1 MGSADRHN
9 PFDPEHLKAKR
20 QRAKKHFHR
29 LPRGAKEALTSLREA
44 LAKSAA
50 TDIERQELLAFVQ
63 EALAGEPEV
72 LAMTHP
78 DEADV
83 EILLLKND
91 TEYFMRWSRFAAM
104 GLRFMNGTRMPYD
117 HWREHW
123 LSKERVRRS
132 TTVETY
138 ETLAEAPV
146 WSPHKK
152 WPQGA
157 VYIMEEAW
165 NDSYPRYKGRKPAVR
180 SEILLRPFTIHSQRI
195 AMDTVPVDFIERAVF
210 LLDDFSP
217 LGELSYDSRFYTFFE
232 QLSDKCYEES
242 VLTCIVYKHFV
253 LPSSIGSLQRC
264 EENRKYLRRV
274 EFMLPDMIYI
284 QGTTNNNH
292 DNQELEKRVL
302 SLCFFAKE
310 VHLVICFNFALEFD
324 VNYVKKF
331 LQLNI
336 PVHNVTLGYTRPEM
350 ECDSLI
356 DQLLRNALARKSL
369 RTVRVKYFKG
379 SSWNFLDGMF
389 GRAEFETLEWRESED
404 TFREYGWRYIVSQ
417 WTLGHISRSMFP
429 YLHRVKRSAIE
440 EADGSIVKINDFRL
454 SSELIKKIKK
464 QGAEFF
470 MSRPIIKDEEV
481 WGEKDRYDLP
491 MRLKSE
497 PFSDQDS
504 TFPESFDDSKTVQIW
519 TGVEL
524 SNTVICVKPD
534 DFIPELYR
542 PVESDCES
550 EEEEEFKEEQNE
562 DTSNGPQSVFFETLS
577 LWKCAVCQTTIKG
590 SWTTRRK
597 HIAYHENMFMICP
610 LQGCSNRYINT
621 IGDISKHMLR
631 VHSLSARSLTAAQ
644 QEDMRFQRKYLC
656 VEAMKYE
663 LKYFP
668 PKSLIG
674 FSTSVGDLGVQCTRC
689 GKKAVNME
697 TRRDHV
703 AKHLLLAIFCPF
715 NGCTYSTQVGS
726 LRSHIKQKHGTPMS
740 QLKGQLRVKLEKEK
754 KRMYD
759 KVNKVMKKYFSE
771 K

>member
-464 QGAEFF
+464 QGGMISPYYVVYALYH
-470 MSRPIIKDEEV
+470 RT
-481 WGEKDRYDLP
+481 R
-491 MRLKSE
+491 
-497 PFSDQDS
+497 SDVAYIVAKI
-504 TFPESFDDSKTVQIW
+504 DDSDVHDSFSTVPLHVKGAHRNDRDVKG
-519 TGVEL
+519 TPEFVEFAKSKIDL
-524 SNTVICVKPD
+524 MDVKKVARL
-534 DFIPELYR
+534 ISYI
-542 PVESDCES
+542 
-550 EEEEEFKEEQNE
+550 
-562 DTSNGPQSVFFETLS
+562 T
-577 LWKCAVCQTTIKG
+577 
-590 SWTTRRK
+590 
-597 HIAYHENMFMICP
+597 MI
-610 LQGCSNRYINT
+610 
-621 IGDISKHMLR
+621 
-631 VHSLSARSLTAAQ
+631 
-644 QEDMRFQRKYLC
+644 
-656 VEAMKYE
+656 
-663 LKYFP
+663 FP
-668 PKSLIG
+668 PS
-674 FSTSVGDLGVQCTRC
+674 
-689 GKKAVNME
+689 
-697 TRRDHV
+697 
-703 AKHLLLAIFCPF
+703 
-715 NGCTYSTQVGS
+715 
-726 LRSHIKQKHGTPMS
+726 
-740 QLKGQLRVKLEKEK
+740 
-754 KRMYD
+754 
-759 KVNKVMKKYFSE
+759 
-771 K
+771 